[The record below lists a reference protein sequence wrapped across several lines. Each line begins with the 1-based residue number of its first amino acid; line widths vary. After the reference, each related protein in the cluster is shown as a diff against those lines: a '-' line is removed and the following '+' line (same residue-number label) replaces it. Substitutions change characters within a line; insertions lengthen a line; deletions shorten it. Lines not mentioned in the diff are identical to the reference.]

1 MGAKRYRCTAHLW
14 AFADWYLTGVSHL
27 RYICIVNNA
36 NLTPEAIRE
45 ALAHNAGN
53 IAATSRELG
62 VSRATLYRWMKAHAI
77 GIERIVKAA

>member
-1 MGAKRYRCTAHLW
+1 M
-14 AFADWYLTGVSHL
+14 

-45 ALAHNAGN
+45 ALASNAGN